1 MLASL
6 RKSRLDINIH
16 SAPSLTKLNVVD
28 GFEIKDSKPWKSL
41 RKFVN
46 YILIILFITHIAKNQ
61 FIARNDPIYK
71 NNRRCD
77 RIVIGFTSTCA
88 IKTYTTNLVG
98 TFSVS
103 VITSSYHHGNSCEFV
118 LYLI

>member
-46 YILIILFITHIAKNQ
+46 YVLIILFITHIAKNQ
-61 FIARNDPIYK
+61 FITRNDPIYK

-88 IKTYTTNLVG
+88 IKTYTTNLVR
-98 TFSVS
+98 TFIVS

>member
-6 RKSRLDINIH
+6 RKSLLDINIH
-16 SAPSLTKLNVVD
+16 SAPSLTKLSVVD
-28 GFEIKDSKPWKSL
+28 GFEIKDSKPWKNL

-46 YILIILFITHIAKNQ
+46 YVLIILFITHIANNQ
-61 FIARNDPIYK
+61 FITRNDPIYK

-88 IKTYTTNLVG
+88 IKTYTTNLVR

-103 VITSSYHHGNSCEFV
+103 VITSSYHHANSCEFV